1 MRTSPAFQFYPTDF
15 LLGTAIFTPAE
26 VGAYIRLLC
35 HQWES
40 GSVPNDV
47 KLLARLS
54 QSDEQTI
61 ETILVK
67 FSPKKDGTLVNLKM
81 EKVRKEADEY
91 RKSRSSNGK
100 KGGRP
105 KKHMVSVCLPH
116 GKHSESPPSPSP
128 SPSPSP
134 KEEEGGASDL
144 DLVPEFH
151 LPDEQDMAQVFM
163 ETWNK
168 TIFQK
173 IREMT
178 QDRKKKL
185 KDRLAN
191 PIWARDWQEGLIKA
205 QTLPLYRGEIKPKE
219 PGQAPWKMDADFF
232 LRDDKSL
239 NNILERNQTG
249 PARYTGKEL

>member
-67 FSPKKDGTLVNLKM
+67 FSSKKDGTLVNLKM
-81 EKVRKEADEY
+81 EKVRKDADDY

-116 GKHSESPPSPSP
+116 GKHSESPPSPPPPP
-128 SPSPSP
+128 SPPLSPIDIKTVAEPPFSSP
-134 KEEEGGASDL
+134 AFAQAWADWEQSRKETRKPLKPTAIKLQFRQLKEVGEEA
-144 DLVPEFH
+144 
-151 LPDEQDMAQVFM
+151 A
-163 ETWNK
+163 
-168 TIFQK
+168 I
-173 IREMT
+173 EM
-178 QDRKKKL
+178 
-185 KDRLAN
+185 
-191 PIWARDWQEGLIKA
+191 LIHSAKN
-205 QTLPLYRGEIKPKE
+205 G
-219 PGQAPWKMDADFF
+219 
-232 LRDDKSL
+232 
-239 NNILERNQTG
+239 
-249 PARYTGKEL
+249 YTGIFAPQQTRAGKSTNPADRNAGTTNEAPYVYRTDRDTDPFDFDLETP